1 MDEGMSA
8 VVDPILPS
16 DWFWSG
22 LSWIFAANA
31 AWPGLT
37 WTMPSAASP
46 EERGHARHRRLS

>member
-8 VVDPILPS
+8 VADPILPS

-46 EERGHARHRRLS
+46 EERGHARH